1 MASALSDPVPL
12 GDIRSALVTKLR
24 HHGDVLLASPVFA
37 ALKRAAPHVSLDAL
51 VYRETAPMLA
61 GHPDIAQVHTVDR
74 AWKTRGVVA
83 QAQGEWRLMRQLRAR
98 HYDLLI
104 HLTEHPRGL
113 TLARLLRPRFAVA
126 RAPAKNAALWRRH
139 FTHFY
144 RVPERTERHMV
155 EQNLDALRRIGIY
168 PGEDERK
175 LVLVP
180 GADAERSVDA
190 ILAQHGLARGAF
202 VQVHAG
208 SRWLFKCW
216 QAERTAALVDAIVA
230 DGLAVVLTGAPDAPE
245 RALNDAILASMT
257 PAARA
262 RTVDLAGRLTLS
274 ELGALTAR
282 ARVFAGV
289 DSAPMHIAAAVGT
302 PTLALF
308 GPSSEIAW
316 GPWRVAQRVVTS
328 AHSCRPCG
336 LDGCGGGKVS
346 ECITTLPV
354 NRVHDALRSLIAETA
369 MASNSPREARR
380 ADFSP
385 PRYPVGLSPTYNETR
400 DHPPALHAAG
410 RRRTLPRRRPRGAAR
425 AQRRD
430 HALHA

>member
-1 MASALSDPVPL
+1 MASPLPDPVPI
-12 GDIRSALVTKLR
+12 GDIGRALVTKLR
-24 HHGDVLLASPVFA
+24 HHGDVLLTSPVFTVLA
-37 ALKRAAPHVSLDAL
+37 RAAPQAEIDAL

-61 GHPDIAQVHTVDR
+61 GHPAIAQVHTIDR
-74 AWKTRGVVA
+74 SWKERGIAV
-83 QAQGEWRLMRQLRAR
+83 QAQGEWKLLKELRAR
-98 HYDLLI
+98 RYDLLV

-113 TLARLLRPRFAVA
+113 TLARLLRPRFAVT
-126 RAPAKNAALWRRH
+126 RMPAKNAALWRRH

-180 GADAERSVDA
+180 GADAERRIDA
-190 ILAQHGLARGAF
+190 LLSQHGLARRTF

-216 QAERTAALVDAIVA
+216 QPERTAALIDAVVA
-230 DGLAVVLTGAPDAPE
+230 DGLAVVLTGAPDARE
-245 RALNDAILASMT
+245 RTLNEAIVALLA
-257 PAARA
+257 PATRE
-262 RTVDLAGRLTLS
+262 RLVDLTGQLS
-274 ELGALTAR
+274 LPELAALTAR
-282 ARVFAGV
+282 ARAFAGV

-316 GPWRVAQRVVTS
+316 GPWSVPARVVTS
-328 AHSCRPCG
+328 SHPCRPCG

-354 NRVHDALRSLIAETA
+354 ARVHEALRALLAETTA
-369 MASNSPREARR
+369 
-380 ADFSP
+380 
-385 PRYPVGLSPTYNETR
+385 
-400 DHPPALHAAG
+400 
-410 RRRTLPRRRPRGAAR
+410 
-425 AQRRD
+425 
-430 HALHA
+430 